1 MSRPRASFTTS
12 PPPHASTSRGDPTTR
27 GTARKRRVPVEDYSA
42 NLSTEQIEGLRR
54 QSNLS
59 TLSLSPRRPGTALSG
74 STATT
79 RPRRTPGFH
88 QGDESSYI
96 IDGEDGAEP
105 CFTLVDRMR
114 NWRNDAMTQH
124 LYGTAEFWGSKVFG
138 LTGRLQLL
146 HCSRARPTSQLTP
159 VKQATRT
166 TPSGWRRPTSSR
178 ISTAKQSIFLRPFD
192 RRTPPAHRLQPRPLV
207 ASPTPVSPVATSRR
221 NARCGWANGRRLWR
235 WWEGEVHWDPIRAAR
250 LQATGESGFVFS
262 SALIS
267 VAERAC
273 SPSLRPCSS
282 PLRLLISEASSICIS
297 APLI

>member
-1 MSRPRASFTTS
+1 MSRPRPSFTTS

-27 GTARKRRVPVEDYSA
+27 GTARKRRAPVEDYSA

-96 IDGEDGAEP
+96 IDGEDEAESN
-105 CFTLVDRMR
+105 FTLVDRMR

-138 LTGRLQLL
+138 LTGRLHSLYRFHASWTL
-146 HCSRARPTSQLTP
+146 NLTLI
-159 VKQATRT
+159 KQATRT
-166 TPSGWRRPTSSR
+166 MPSGWRRPTSSPT
-178 ISTAKQSIFLRPFD
+178 STVKRSVFLQPFDHHTLPVPLPQLRPLD
-192 RRTPPAHRLQPRPLV
+192 A
-207 ASPTPVSPVATSRR
+207 
-221 NARCGWANGRRLWR
+221 
-235 WWEGEVHWDPIRAAR
+235 
-250 LQATGESGFVFS
+250 
-262 SALIS
+262 
-267 VAERAC
+267 
-273 SPSLRPCSS
+273 
-282 PLRLLISEASSICIS
+282 
-297 APLI
+297 